1 MLVIYP
7 TYSVTI
13 KSYEMLASPRNDRT
27 LVLNDFK
34 ASPVPEFG
42 FTNINSLLDSTVL
55 GAVGEI

>member
-1 MLVIYP
+1 M
-7 TYSVTI
+7 TI